1 MDRSPQAV
9 RGHAI
14 FVIGLIVT
22 LSCDTAMG
30 SPIQGPSI
38 RKAADISAL
47 TELSHC
53 RPWPHWHQWD
63 SWGRGCGELQL
74 PRDKRPWRLREWR
87 RLH

>member
-1 MDRSPQAV
+1 MDRSLQATSLRAV
-9 RGHAI
+9 LI
-14 FVIGLIVT
+14 IGLIAT
-22 LSCDTAMG
+22 LSWDTATA
-30 SPIQGPSI
+30 SPIQGAPI

-63 SWGRGCGELQL
+63 WWGRVCGELQL
-74 PRDKRPWRLREWR
+74 PRDRRPWRLRQWR